1 MLNHRLNKVFL
12 SFERPY
18 FLSIILTQ
26 LKNTLEMIKNSS
38 QEKDDYLEDL
48 IESGS
53 ISYFISIP
61 SFYSLNI

>member
-12 SFERPY
+12 SFEKPY

-53 ISYFISIP
+53 ISYFI
-61 SFYSLNI
+61 